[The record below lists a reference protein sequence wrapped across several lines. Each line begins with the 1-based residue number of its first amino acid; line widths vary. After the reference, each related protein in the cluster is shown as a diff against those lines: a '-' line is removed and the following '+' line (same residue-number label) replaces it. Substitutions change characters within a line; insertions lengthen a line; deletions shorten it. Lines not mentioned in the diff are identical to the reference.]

1 MGSSLRHTKSEENLT
16 GGEQSN
22 TIASSNNISTSDS
35 QQNLT
40 VSSALRQT
48 PVKNISP
55 YSVRNTD
62 VAFSFPDDDP
72 NDCWSQ
78 EDDEITQQ
86 VRNSNG
92 CTFSFNKHV
101 LIFQCAS
108 AVFAASQAERP
119 GHYIAIKSRLVRQQ
133 RADFRPG

>member
-22 TIASSNNISTSDS
+22 AIASSNISTSDS
-35 QQNLT
+35 QQNSA
-40 VSSALRQT
+40 VSSTLRQT
-48 PVKNISP
+48 PVKNVSP

-86 VRNSNG
+86 VRIQ
-92 CTFSFNKHV
+92 TV
-101 LIFQCAS
+101 A
-108 AVFAASQAERP
+108 
-119 GHYIAIKSRLVRQQ
+119 YIL
-133 RADFRPG
+133 

>member
-22 TIASSNNISTSDS
+22 VTSSSNMVSAEM
-35 QQNLT
+35 QQNVT
-40 VSSALRQT
+40 TALRQT

-55 YSVRNTD
+55 YSVKNTEI
-62 VAFSFPDDDP
+62 AFNFPDDDP

-86 VRNSNG
+86 V
-92 CTFSFNKHV
+92 
-101 LIFQCAS
+101 I
-108 AVFAASQAERP
+108 
-119 GHYIAIKSRLVRQQ
+119 Y
-133 RADFRPG
+133 